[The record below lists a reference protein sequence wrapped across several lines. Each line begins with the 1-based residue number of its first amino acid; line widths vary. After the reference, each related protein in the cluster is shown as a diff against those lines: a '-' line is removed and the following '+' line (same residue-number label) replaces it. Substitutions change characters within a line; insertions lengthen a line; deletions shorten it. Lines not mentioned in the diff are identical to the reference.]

1 MAQIPEEMGS
11 LSRPSPEFWYDK
23 HTPSRKMTGWCPDIR
38 HFKPLQCV
46 SSVADYTVLSRES
59 RALHLPLNTQLE
71 NCYSQSTG
79 SVQLPAG
86 PATVENATDSNVALL
101 RKQPSCRKQPCTNS
115 NRYRTACYVRRE
127 TLQRLLHARTLHS
140 TNAVHYQ
147 GLEFP
152 TSNVFISKDI
162 AQW

>member
-71 NCYSQSTG
+71 NCYSQSTEHCRPCNSG
-79 SVQLPAG
+79 ERHRFKCRTPEEAALMQTSNHVPTLT
-86 PATVENATDSNVALL
+86 ATG
-101 RKQPSCRKQPCTNS
+101 
-115 NRYRTACYVRRE
+115 
-127 TLQRLLHARTLHS
+127 LHAMSGVRHS
-140 TNAVHYQ
+140 RGCSMPEPCIVQMQYTTRVWNSPPQ
-147 GLEFP
+147 MCL
-152 TSNVFISKDI
+152 
-162 AQW
+162 